1 MVGFIQ
7 ESVIK
12 MEGEERIMYQLKN
25 EEMRKVK
32 GGAGVTA
39 TMLNAV
45 IRTVA
50 TMFSMGQAIG
60 SAIRRISG
68 GNYC

>member
-1 MVGFIQ
+1 MN
-7 ESVIK
+7 
-12 MEGEERIMYQLKN
+12 RLKIDD
-25 EEMRKVK
+25 MKKIK

-45 IRTVA
+45 IRTVS
-50 TMFSMGQAIG
+50 TMFAMGQAIG
-60 SAIRRISG
+60 SAIRRATG